1 MSFAIV
7 LLHQSN
13 LMPPLLLNV
22 SPVAMSSSLLYHLLW
37 KEKEKQRRRTK
48 SFLAEL
54 HQISPQLALFFF
66 LTLKARALIPN
77 ISRAHTE

>member
-66 LTLKARALIPN
+66 FNFESQSPN
-77 ISRAHTE
+77 PEH